1 MKKYL
6 IITRMKNRIFTTTCL
21 AITFIGMAGC
31 CSIEQKSKE
40 GQEILLSS
48 QIQLALID
56 TSFFQS
62 ANAVPLE
69 TNDSSFIQ
77 DINRICLSND
87 TLFILDSK
95 LGKVTI
101 FDMEGHYVGK
111 IHNIGNGP
119 QEYIQ
124 ISDICMHPLKKCI
137 ALLCSQPYKIMY
149 YTYRGEFIKE
159 ATYSDF
165 YSELFIQG
173 DTLYCY
179 DSGVIGKKKL
189 GMFKYPMEWKKN
201 LELETG
207 LFLDAES
214 KGESYNFSSGKRMTV
229 SGDITFTWPFE
240 YSIYSI
246 KDGEI
251 YEKYRVD
258 LKEYQIPKSIL
269 TEKLSPLEFMDLCDE
284 KKYLYTIEDVVDN
297 PDYLLFDTNKG
308 MFVYDKDADKLT
320 GYRVII
326 NTVLKE
332 GTAGY
337 LSLNHPNY
345 IVQVWQA
352 SHFKQSIDER
362 KEREGNWD
370 NVDKQ
375 YLQIYESVEEEDNPI
390 LMIYELPHRK

>member
-1 MKKYL
+1 
-6 IITRMKNRIFTTTCL
+6 
-21 AITFIGMAGC
+21 
-31 CSIEQKSKE
+31 
-40 GQEILLSS
+40 
-48 QIQLALID
+48 
-56 TSFFQS
+56 
-62 ANAVPLE
+62 
-69 TNDSSFIQ
+69 
-77 DINRICLSND
+77 
-87 TLFILDSK
+87 
-95 LGKVTI
+95 
-101 FDMEGHYVGK
+101 
-111 IHNIGNGP
+111 
-119 QEYIQ
+119 
-124 ISDICMHPLKKCI
+124 
-137 ALLCSQPYKIMY
+137 
-149 YTYRGEFIKE
+149 
-159 ATYSDF
+159 
-165 YSELFIQG
+165 
-173 DTLYCY
+173 
-179 DSGVIGKKKL
+179 
-189 GMFKYPMEWKKN
+189 MFKYPMEWKKN

-352 SHFKQSIDER
+352 SHLNKALM
-362 KEREGNWD
+362 KEKKEKVIGITLINNICRFMNLL
-370 NVDKQ
+370 KKRT
-375 YLQIYESVEEEDNPI
+375 I
-390 LMIYELPHRK
+390 LY